1 MTVIS
6 KNVYIYKLDYI
17 VIEYI
22 NTNNT
27 TIKLKPVDVKDN
39 LYIDF
44 KKEVNNKHPK
54 FKVGNHVILMYNKIS

>member
-6 KNVYIYKLDYI
+6 KNVYKYKLDYI

-44 KKEVNNKHPK
+44 KKEVNDKHPK
-54 FKVGNHVILMYNKIS
+54 FKVGNHVISMYNKIS

>member
-6 KNVYIYKLDYI
+6 KNVYKYKLDYI

>member
-44 KKEVNNKHPK
+44 KKEGNDKHPK

>member
-6 KNVYIYKLDYI
+6 KNVYKYKLDYI

-44 KKEVNNKHPK
+44 KKEVNDKHPK